1 MIKLQLL
8 SLLLFSVG
16 VDSWSNKMPS
26 ITHRRNTLGRLEA
39 KESNVDDGDVVI
51 PKAEYGVS
59 YIGGDP
65 CGSKYNSDPFDS
77 KVSKPGMP
85 DDMKSRIQALA
96 EQKIKAMKEAEKDSE

>member
-1 MIKLQLL
+1 MKLLL
-8 SLLLFSVG
+8 VSFLLFSVG
-16 VDSWSNKMPS
+16 VDSWSNTMRS
-26 ITHRRNTLGRLEA
+26 INHRRNRLGRLEA
-39 KESNVDDGDVVI
+39 QESEIDSDDVVT

-65 CGSKYNSDPFDS
+65 CGSKYNSDPFDA

-96 EQKIKAMKEAEKDSE
+96 EQKIKAMKESEKNSK